1 MTEENKEKAIEKETK
16 VETKETTEDVANE
29 EVKEPYQEQESDD
42 VMSVMKDNNN
52 LLLEIKGIVQNKL
65 EYDTVKEK
73 AFDKLYEEMK
83 EQKEQAALFDKA
95 VEPLLRDLLLLYDNM
110 KQFESSLVNQQD
122 LSKEKILQ
130 NFKYIVDDLI
140 ETLYRQDVIPM
151 NEDLSTSFNSK
162 IHRAIKTEFTDKVS
176 EDYGILKILRNGF
189 KWREKILRPQ
199 EVMIKRFKDKK

>member
-1 MTEENKEKAIEKETK
+1 MTEENKEEAIEKEAK
-16 VETKETTEDVANE
+16 GETKGASADVAIE
-29 EVKEPYQEQESDD
+29 EGKATYQEKESDEL
-42 VMSVMKDNNN
+42 MSVMNDNNN
-52 LLLEIKGIVQNKL
+52 LLQEIKGFIQDRL
-65 EYDTVKEK
+65 EYDDVKEK
-73 AFDKLYEEMK
+73 AFNKLYEEMK

-151 NEDLSTSFNSK
+151 NEDFSTPFNSK
-162 IHRAIKTEFTDKVS
+162 LQRAIKTEFTDNVS